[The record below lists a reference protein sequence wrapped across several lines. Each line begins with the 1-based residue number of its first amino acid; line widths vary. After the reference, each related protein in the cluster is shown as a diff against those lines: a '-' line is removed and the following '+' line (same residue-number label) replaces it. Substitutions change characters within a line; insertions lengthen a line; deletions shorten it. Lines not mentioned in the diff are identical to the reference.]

1 MKGFKRLYAAVIEII
16 LGLALSVTGMAG
28 IIDDYWSG
36 MGTALITVGVI
47 QLIRQIR
54 YKTNTEY
61 QQSVD
66 VNTNDERNRF
76 LSMKA
81 WSWAGSLFM
90 MISAVA
96 SIVLK
101 IINLDLYSQIA
112 AYSVSLIVLIY
123 WISYMIL
130 RRKY

>member
-1 MKGFKRLYAAVIEII
+1 MKGFKRLYAAVFEII
-16 LGLALSVTGMAG
+16 LGLALTVMGMIG
-28 IIDDYWSG
+28 IVDDYWGG
-36 MGTALITVGVI
+36 MGTAFIAIGVI

-81 WSWAGSLFM
+81 WSWAGYLFV
-90 MISAVA
+90 IIAAIA
-96 SIVLK
+96 SITLK
-101 IINLDLYSQIA
+101 IFSLDLYSQIA
-112 AYSVSLIVLIY
+112 AGSVSLIVLLF
-123 WISYMIL
+123 WISYVIL

>member
-1 MKGFKRLYAAVIEII
+1 MKGSKRLYAAVIEILI
-16 LGLALSVTGMAG
+16 GLALFVLGIASVV
-28 IIDDYWSG
+28 DDYWSG
-36 MGTALITVGVI
+36 MGTALIVVGVI

-61 QQSVD
+61 QQAVD
-66 VNTNDERNRF
+66 VNVNDERNRF

-81 WSWAGSLFM
+81 WSWAGSLFL
-90 MISAVA
+90 ILAAVA

-101 IINLDLYSQIA
+101 IVGLDLYSQIA
-112 AYSVSLIVLIY
+112 AFSVSLIALLF
-123 WISYMIL
+123 WFSYVIL

>member
-96 SIVLK
+96 SIFLK
-101 IINLDLYSQIA
+101 IIGLDLYSQIA

-123 WISYMIL
+123 WISYMVL

>member
-101 IINLDLYSQIA
+101 IIDLDLYSQIA

-123 WISYMIL
+123 WISYMVL

>member
-1 MKGFKRLYAAVIEII
+1 MKGFKRLYAAVIGIL
-16 LGLALSVTGMAG
+16 LGLALSVTGMVG

-96 SIVLK
+96 SIVLR
-101 IINLDLYSQIA
+101 IIGLDLYSQIA
-112 AYSVSLIVLIY
+112 AYSVCLIVLIY

>member
-101 IINLDLYSQIA
+101 IIDLDLYSQIA
-112 AYSVSLIVLIY
+112 AGSVSLIVLLF
-123 WISYMIL
+123 WISYVIL

>member
-36 MGTALITVGVI
+36 MGTALITVGII